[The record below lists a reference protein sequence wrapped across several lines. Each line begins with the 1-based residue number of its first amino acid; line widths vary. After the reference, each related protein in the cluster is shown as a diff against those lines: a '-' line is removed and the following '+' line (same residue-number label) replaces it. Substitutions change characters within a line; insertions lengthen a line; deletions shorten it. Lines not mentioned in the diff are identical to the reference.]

1 MTSPTTGGSVSQRLS
16 ATFCTSCVHSLTR
29 LRRRVCWDTG
39 GPSMTNSKG
48 IGISVGFSLRLLQVS
63 VPCYPPAPMSF
74 NPQVVC
80 TPTLSDRGCWS
91 RDGRSERGG
100 RVARQGAAADTNTRC
115 PARADAG
122 PACPLPMEA
131 DPRGGGPEL
140 ASDDE
145 HRGTLHPSRTVRGGP
160 PSVWWRIRRAASSS
174 ETVAGVARTVDS
186 PTARTTMPRAP
197 SRTRNPDTATRIRR
211 PCCSAEPV
219 PPRPQA
225 LRDPCHAA

>member
-1 MTSPTTGGSVSQRLS
+1 MSQRLS
-16 ATFCTSCVHSLTR
+16 ATLCTSCFHSLTR
-29 LRRRVCWDTG
+29 LPRRVCWDTG

-48 IGISVGFSLRLLQVS
+48 IGISVRFSLRLLEVS

-80 TPTLSDRGCWS
+80 TPRAATAGAGRGTAEVDAGGGSLDREPLPTPTL
-91 RDGRSERGG
+91 
-100 RVARQGAAADTNTRC
+100 RC

-160 PSVWWRIRRAASSS
+160 PSVWWRIPRAASSS